1 MDQSEVVS
9 ITLICYQI
17 ILIAIGIWASRKI
30 VNNED
35 FLIGGKQLGPWVAGL
50 SYAASTS
57 SAWVLLGFS
66 GFVFSYGYSALW
78 LIPGIWAG
86 YVFMWLV
93 LGPSIRKNSKIN
105 NWITPTDFI
114 SANLKENN
122 KRNLAIL
129 SACLISFC
137 FIFYIAAQFE
147 AAADTLSSN
156 FDFNQETGLLLGSLI
171 ILIYCLMGGF
181 WAASLTDS
189 MQAIVMVFAAISVS
203 WMTYHEAGG
212 YQEIINSISSYNQN
226 YIDWFGGQ
234 PGFLWIG
241 FILGAIGIG
250 LGTFGQPHLL
260 TRLMAVR
267 GDKELSV
274 GFRIAI
280 VWVITIYI
288 AMAVLGLSARSIL
301 GVINPEK
308 EIFYLLA
315 ENVLPPVLAGI
326 VIASILS
333 AIMSTVDSLL
343 LASSSAI
350 SHDLKLKEYFP
361 LNELIIS
368 RIVMALIVLVAMI
381 IAWLIPDG
389 LFNRVLFAW
398 SALGAAFG
406 AIVVARVLGYEPP
419 YKARKFSILAGFFST
434 VLFYTFGASDFSGSS
449 NVLIKYLHFLSTLP
463 GDPFERFVPLLI
475 SCLIIF
481 IYLKNADLVKGRPN
495 LNSIRDAVKRS
506 KE

>member
-1 MDQSEVVS
+1 MDQSEVIS
-9 ITLICYQI
+9 ITLIFYQI
-17 ILIAIGIWASRKI
+17 ILISIGIWTSRKI
-30 VNNED
+30 VTNED
-35 FLIGGKQLGPWVAGL
+35 FLLGGKQLGPWVAGL

-66 GFVFSYGYSALW
+66 GFVFLYGYSALW

-86 YVFMWLV
+86 YIFMWLV

-114 SANLKENN
+114 SANLKEND
-122 KRNLAIL
+122 KRNIAIL

-156 FDFNQETGLLLGSLI
+156 FDFDQGTGLVLGSLI

-212 YQEIINSISSYNQN
+212 YQVIVNSISSYNQS

-260 TRLMAVR
+260 TRLMAVK
-267 GDKELSV
+267 GDKELSM
-274 GFRIAI
+274 GFRIAFI
-280 VWVITIYI
+280 WVIIIYI
-288 AMAVLGLSARSIL
+288 AMAVLGLSARSLL
-301 GVINPEK
+301 GSINPDK

-315 ENVLPPVLAGI
+315 ENVLPPVFAGI
-326 VIASILS
+326 VIASVLS

-350 SHDLKLKEYFP
+350 SHDLQLRNHFP
-361 LNELIIS
+361 INELIIS
-368 RIVMALIVLVAMI
+368 RIVMALIVFVAVI

-406 AIVVARVLGYEPP
+406 AIVVAMVLGFEPT
-419 YKARKFSILAGFFST
+419 YKARKISILTGFFCT
-434 VLFYTFGASDFSGSS
+434 VLFYTFGASDFSASS
-449 NVLIKYLHFLSTLP
+449 NLLIKNLHFLSTLP
-463 GDPFERFVPLLI
+463 GDPFERFIPFFM
-475 SCLIIF
+475 SCIVIF
-481 IYLKNADLVKGRPN
+481 LYSDRTVSVKTE
-495 LNSIRDAVKRS
+495 L
-506 KE
+506 

>member
-1 MDQSEVVS
+1 MDQSEVIS
-9 ITLICYQI
+9 ITLIFYQI
-17 ILIAIGIWASRKI
+17 ILISIGIWTSRKI
-30 VNNED
+30 VTNED
-35 FLIGGKQLGPWVAGL
+35 FLLGGKQLGPWVAGL

-86 YVFMWLV
+86 YIFMWLV

-114 SANLKENN
+114 SANLKEND
-122 KRNLAIL
+122 KRNIAIL

-147 AAADTLSSN
+147 AAADTLSNN
-156 FDFNQETGLLLGSLI
+156 FDFDQGTGLVLGSLI

-189 MQAIVMVFAAISVS
+189 MQAVVMVFAAISVS

-212 YQEIINSISSYNQN
+212 YQVIVNSISSYNQS

-234 PGFLWIG
+234 PGFLWVG
-241 FILGAIGIG
+241 FIIGAIGIG

-260 TRLMAVR
+260 SRLMAVK
-267 GDKELSV
+267 GDKELSM
-274 GFRIAI
+274 GFRIAFI
-280 VWVITIYI
+280 WVIIIYI
-288 AMAVLGLSARSIL
+288 AMAVLGLSARSLL
-301 GVINPEK
+301 GSINPDK

-315 ENVLPPVLAGI
+315 ENVLPPVFAGI
-326 VIASILS
+326 VIASVLS

-350 SHDLKLKEYFP
+350 SHDLQLRKYFP
-361 LNELIIS
+361 INELIIS
-368 RIVMALIVLVAMI
+368 RIVMALIVFVAVI

-406 AIVVARVLGYEPP
+406 AIVVARVLGFEPP
-419 YKARKFSILAGFFST
+419 TKARKFSILTGFFCT
-434 VLFYTFGASDFSGSS
+434 VLFYTFGASDFSASS
-449 NVLIKYLHFLSTLP
+449 NVLIKNLHFLSTLP
-463 GDPFERFVPLLI
+463 GDPFERFIPFFM
-475 SCLIIF
+475 SCIVIF
-481 IYLKNADLVKGRPN
+481 LFSDRTVSVKTE
-495 LNSIRDAVKRS
+495 L
-506 KE
+506 

>member
-1 MDQSEVVS
+1 
-9 ITLICYQI
+9 
-17 ILIAIGIWASRKI
+17 
-30 VNNED
+30 
-35 FLIGGKQLGPWVAGL
+35 
-50 SYAASTS
+50 
-57 SAWVLLGFS
+57 
-66 GFVFSYGYSALW
+66 
-78 LIPGIWAG
+78 
-86 YVFMWLV
+86 
-93 LGPSIRKNSKIN
+93 
-105 NWITPTDFI
+105 
-114 SANLKENN
+114 
-122 KRNLAIL
+122 
-129 SACLISFC
+129 
-137 FIFYIAAQFE
+137 
-147 AAADTLSSN
+147 
-156 FDFNQETGLLLGSLI
+156 
-171 ILIYCLMGGF
+171 
-181 WAASLTDS
+181 
-189 MQAIVMVFAAISVS
+189 MQAVVMVFAAISVS
-203 WMTYHEAGG
+203 WMTYYEAGG

-260 TRLMAVR
+260 TRLMAVK
-267 GDKELSV
+267 GDKELSM
-274 GFRIAI
+274 GFRIAF

-301 GVINPEK
+301 GEINPEK

-326 VIASILS
+326 VIASVLS

-350 SHDLKLKEYFP
+350 SHDLKLREYFP

-381 IAWLIPDG
+381 IAWVIPDG

-434 VLFYTFGASDFSGSS
+434 VLFYTFGTSDFSGSS
-449 NVLIKYLHFLSTLP
+449 NVLIKNLHFLSTLP

-481 IYLKNADLVKGRPN
+481 IYLKNADLVKERPN
-495 LNSIRDAVKRS
+495 LKSIRDAVKRS

>member
-1 MDQSEVVS
+1 MDQSEVIS
-9 ITLICYQI
+9 ITLIFYQI
-17 ILIAIGIWASRKI
+17 ILISIGIWTSRKI
-30 VNNED
+30 VTNED
-35 FLIGGKQLGPWVAGL
+35 FLLGGKHLGPWVAGL

-66 GFVFSYGYSALW
+66 GFVFLYGYSALW

-86 YVFMWLV
+86 YIFMWLV

-114 SANLKENN
+114 SANLKEND
-122 KRNLAIL
+122 KRNIAIL

-156 FDFNQETGLLLGSLI
+156 FDFDQGTGLVLGSLI

-212 YQEIINSISSYNQN
+212 YQVIVNSISSYNQS

-260 TRLMAVR
+260 TRLMAVK
-267 GDKELSV
+267 GDKELSM
-274 GFRIAI
+274 GFRIAFI
-280 VWVITIYI
+280 WVIIIYI
-288 AMAVLGLSARSIL
+288 AMAVLGLSARSLL
-301 GVINPEK
+301 GSINPDK

-315 ENVLPPVLAGI
+315 ENVLPPVFAGI
-326 VIASILS
+326 VIASVLS

-350 SHDLKLKEYFP
+350 SHDLQLRNHFP
-361 LNELIIS
+361 INELIIS
-368 RIVMALIVLVAMI
+368 RIVMALIVFVAVI

-406 AIVVARVLGYEPP
+406 AIVVAMVLGFEPT
-419 YKARKFSILAGFFST
+419 YKARKFSILTGFFCT
-434 VLFYTFGASDFSGSS
+434 VLFYTFGASDFSASS
-449 NVLIKYLHFLSTLP
+449 NVLIKNLHFLSTLP
-463 GDPFERFVPLLI
+463 GDPFERFIPFFMSCIVIFLYSDRTI
-475 SCLIIF
+475 S
-481 IYLKNADLVKGRPN
+481 VKTE
-495 LNSIRDAVKRS
+495 L
-506 KE
+506 

>member
-1 MDQSEVVS
+1 MDQSEVIS
-9 ITLICYQI
+9 ITLIFYQI
-17 ILIAIGIWASRKI
+17 ILISIGIWTSRKI
-30 VNNED
+30 VTNED
-35 FLIGGKQLGPWVAGL
+35 FLLGGKQLGPWVAGL

-86 YVFMWLV
+86 YIFMWLV

-114 SANLKENN
+114 SANLKEND
-122 KRNLAIL
+122 KRNIAIL

-147 AAADTLSSN
+147 AAADTLSNN
-156 FDFNQETGLLLGSLI
+156 FDFDQGTGLVLGSLI

-189 MQAIVMVFAAISVS
+189 MQAVVMVFAAISVS

-212 YQEIINSISSYNQN
+212 YQVIVNSISSYNQS

-260 TRLMAVR
+260 TRLMAVK
-267 GDKELSV
+267 GDKELSM
-274 GFRIAI
+274 GFRVAFI
-280 VWVITIYI
+280 WVIIIYI
-288 AMAVLGLSARSIL
+288 AMAVLGLSARSLL
-301 GVINPEK
+301 GSINPDK

-315 ENVLPPVLAGI
+315 ENVLPPVFAGI
-326 VIASILS
+326 VIASVLS

-350 SHDLKLKEYFP
+350 SHDLQLRKYFP
-361 LNELIIS
+361 INELIIS
-368 RIVMALIVLVAMI
+368 RIVMVLIVFVAVI

-406 AIVVARVLGYEPP
+406 AIVVARVLGFEPP
-419 YKARKFSILAGFFST
+419 TKARKFSILTGFFCT
-434 VLFYTFGASDFSGSS
+434 LLFYTFGASDFSASS
-449 NVLIKYLHFLSTLP
+449 NVLIKNLHFLSTLP
-463 GDPFERFVPLLI
+463 GDPFERFIPFFM
-475 SCLIIF
+475 SCIVIF
-481 IYLKNADLVKGRPN
+481 LFSDRTVSVKTE
-495 LNSIRDAVKRS
+495 L
-506 KE
+506 

>member
-1 MDQSEVVS
+1 MDQSEVIS
-9 ITLICYQI
+9 ITLIFYQI
-17 ILIAIGIWASRKI
+17 ILISIGIWTSRKI
-30 VNNED
+30 VTNED
-35 FLIGGKQLGPWVAGL
+35 FLLGGKQLGPWVAGL

-66 GFVFSYGYSALW
+66 GFVFLYGYSALW

-86 YVFMWLV
+86 YIFMWLV

-114 SANLKENN
+114 SANLKEND
-122 KRNLAIL
+122 KRNIAIL

-156 FDFNQETGLLLGSLI
+156 FDFEQGSGLVLGSLI

-212 YQEIINSISSYNQN
+212 YQVIVNSISSYNQS

-260 TRLMAVR
+260 TRLMAVK
-267 GDKELSV
+267 GDKELSM
-274 GFRIAI
+274 GFRIAFI
-280 VWVITIYI
+280 WVIIIYI
-288 AMAVLGLSARSIL
+288 AMAVLGLSARSLL
-301 GVINPEK
+301 GSINPDK

-315 ENVLPPVLAGI
+315 ENVLPPVFAGI
-326 VIASILS
+326 VIASVLS

-350 SHDLKLKEYFP
+350 SHDLQLRNHFP
-361 LNELIIS
+361 INELIIS
-368 RIVMALIVLVAMI
+368 RIVMALIVFVAVI

-406 AIVVARVLGYEPP
+406 AIVVAMVLGFEPT
-419 YKARKFSILAGFFST
+419 YKARKFSILTGFFCT
-434 VLFYTFGASDFSGSS
+434 VLFYTFGASDFSASS
-449 NVLIKYLHFLSTLP
+449 NVLIKNLHFLSTLP
-463 GDPFERFVPLLI
+463 GDPFERFIPFFM
-475 SCLIIF
+475 SCIVIF
-481 IYLKNADLVKGRPN
+481 LYSDRTVSVKTE
-495 LNSIRDAVKRS
+495 L
-506 KE
+506 

>member
-1 MDQSEVVS
+1 MDQSEVIS
-9 ITLICYQI
+9 ITLIFYQI
-17 ILIAIGIWASRKI
+17 ILISIGIWTSRKI
-30 VNNED
+30 VTNED
-35 FLIGGKQLGPWVAGL
+35 FLLGGKQLGSWVAGL

-66 GFVFSYGYSALW
+66 GFVFLYGYSALW

-86 YVFMWLV
+86 YIFMWLV
-93 LGPSIRKNSKIN
+93 LGPSIRKNSKVN

-114 SANLKENN
+114 SANLKEND
-122 KRNLAIL
+122 KRNIAIL

-156 FDFNQETGLLLGSLI
+156 FDFDQGTGLVLGSLI

-212 YQEIINSISSYNQN
+212 YQVIVNSISSYNQS

-260 TRLMAVR
+260 TRLMAVK
-267 GDKELSV
+267 GDKELSM
-274 GFRIAI
+274 GFRIAFI
-280 VWVITIYI
+280 WVIIIYI
-288 AMAVLGLSARSIL
+288 AMAVLGLSARSLL
-301 GVINPEK
+301 GSINPDK

-315 ENVLPPVLAGI
+315 ENVLPPVFAGI
-326 VIASILS
+326 VIASVLS

-350 SHDLKLKEYFP
+350 SHDLQLRNHFP
-361 LNELIIS
+361 INELIIS
-368 RIVMALIVLVAMI
+368 RIVMALIVFVAVI

-406 AIVVARVLGYEPP
+406 AIVVAMVLGFEPP
-419 YKARKFSILAGFFST
+419 YKARKFSILTGFFCT
-434 VLFYTFGASDFSGSS
+434 VLFYTFGASDFSASS
-449 NVLIKYLHFLSTLP
+449 NVLIKNLHFLSTLP
-463 GDPFERFVPLLI
+463 GDPFERFIPFFM
-475 SCLIIF
+475 SCIVIF
-481 IYLKNADLVKGRPN
+481 LYSDRTVSVKTE
-495 LNSIRDAVKRS
+495 L
-506 KE
+506 

>member
-1 MDQSEVVS
+1 MDQSEVIS
-9 ITLICYQI
+9 ITLIFYQI
-17 ILIAIGIWASRKI
+17 ILISIGIWTSRKI
-30 VNNED
+30 VTNED
-35 FLIGGKQLGPWVAGL
+35 FLLGGKQLGPWVAGL

-66 GFVFSYGYSALW
+66 GFVFLYGYSALW

-86 YVFMWLV
+86 YIFMWLV

-114 SANLKENN
+114 SANLKEND
-122 KRNLAIL
+122 KRNIAIL

-156 FDFNQETGLLLGSLI
+156 FDFDQGTGLVLGSLI

-212 YQEIINSISSYNQN
+212 YQVIVNSISSYNQS

-260 TRLMAVR
+260 TRLMAVK
-267 GDKELSV
+267 GDKELSM
-274 GFRIAI
+274 GFRIAFI
-280 VWVITIYI
+280 WVIIIYI
-288 AMAVLGLSARSIL
+288 AMAVLGLSARSLL
-301 GVINPEK
+301 GSINPDK

-315 ENVLPPVLAGI
+315 ENVLPPVFAGI
-326 VIASILS
+326 VIASVLS

-350 SHDLKLKEYFP
+350 SHDLQLRNHFP
-361 LNELIIS
+361 INELIIS
-368 RIVMALIVLVAMI
+368 RNVMALIVFVAVI

-406 AIVVARVLGYEPP
+406 AIVVAMVLGFEPT
-419 YKARKFSILAGFFST
+419 YKARKFSILTGFFCT
-434 VLFYTFGASDFSGSS
+434 VLFYTFGASDFSASS
-449 NVLIKYLHFLSTLP
+449 NVLIKNLHFLSTLP
-463 GDPFERFVPLLI
+463 GDPFERFIPFFM
-475 SCLIIF
+475 SCIVIF
-481 IYLKNADLVKGRPN
+481 LYSDRTVSVKTE
-495 LNSIRDAVKRS
+495 L
-506 KE
+506 

>member
-1 MDQSEVVS
+1 MDQSEVIS
-9 ITLICYQI
+9 ITLIFYQI
-17 ILIAIGIWASRKI
+17 ILISIGIWTSRKI
-30 VNNED
+30 VTNED
-35 FLIGGKQLGPWVAGL
+35 FLLGGKQLGPWVAGL

-86 YVFMWLV
+86 YIFMWLV

-114 SANLKENN
+114 SANLKEND
-122 KRNLAIL
+122 KRNIAIL

-147 AAADTLSSN
+147 AAADTLSNN
-156 FDFNQETGLLLGSLI
+156 FDFDQGTGLVLGSLI

-189 MQAIVMVFAAISVS
+189 MQAVVMVFAAISVS

-212 YQEIINSISSYNQN
+212 YQVIVNSISSYNQS

-260 TRLMAVR
+260 TRLMAVK
-267 GDKELSV
+267 GDKELSM
-274 GFRIAI
+274 GFRVAFI
-280 VWVITIYI
+280 WVIIIYI
-288 AMAVLGLSARSIL
+288 AMAVLGLSARSLL
-301 GVINPEK
+301 GSINPDK

-315 ENVLPPVLAGI
+315 ENVLPPVFAGI
-326 VIASILS
+326 VIASVLS

-350 SHDLKLKEYFP
+350 SHDLQLRKYFP
-361 LNELIIS
+361 IDELIIS
-368 RIVMALIVLVAMI
+368 RIVMVLILFVAVI

-406 AIVVARVLGYEPP
+406 AIVVARVLGFEPP
-419 YKARKFSILAGFFST
+419 TKARKFSILTGFFCT
-434 VLFYTFGASDFSGSS
+434 VLFYTFGASDFSASS
-449 NVLIKYLHFLSTLP
+449 NVLIKNLHFLSTLP
-463 GDPFERFVPLLI
+463 GDPFERFIPFFM
-475 SCLIIF
+475 SCIVIF
-481 IYLKNADLVKGRPN
+481 LFSDRTVSVKTE
-495 LNSIRDAVKRS
+495 L
-506 KE
+506 

>member
-1 MDQSEVVS
+1 MDQSEVIS
-9 ITLICYQI
+9 ITLIFYQI
-17 ILIAIGIWASRKI
+17 ILISIGIWTSRKI
-30 VNNED
+30 VTNED
-35 FLIGGKQLGPWVAGL
+35 FLLGGKQLGPWVAGL

-86 YVFMWLV
+86 YIFMWLV

-114 SANLKENN
+114 SANLKEND
-122 KRNLAIL
+122 KRNIAIL

-147 AAADTLSSN
+147 AAADTLSNN
-156 FDFNQETGLLLGSLI
+156 FDFDQGTGLVLGSLI

-189 MQAIVMVFAAISVS
+189 MQAVVMVFAAISVS

-212 YQEIINSISSYNQN
+212 YQVIVNSISSYNQS

-260 TRLMAVR
+260 TRLMAVK
-267 GDKELSV
+267 GDKELSM
-274 GFRIAI
+274 GFRVAFI
-280 VWVITIYI
+280 WVIIIYI
-288 AMAVLGLSARSIL
+288 AMAVLGLSARSLL
-301 GVINPEK
+301 GSINPDK

-315 ENVLPPVLAGI
+315 ENVLPPVFAGI
-326 VIASILS
+326 VIASVLS

-350 SHDLKLKEYFP
+350 SHDLQLRKYFP
-361 LNELIIS
+361 INELMIS
-368 RIVMALIVLVAMI
+368 RIVMVLIVFVAVI

-406 AIVVARVLGYEPP
+406 AIVVARVLGFEPL
-419 YKARKFSILAGFFST
+419 YKARKFSILTGFFCT
-434 VLFYTFGASDFSGSS
+434 VLFYTFGASDFSASS
-449 NVLIKYLHFLSTLP
+449 NVLIKNLHFLSTLP
-463 GDPFERFVPLLI
+463 GDPFERFIPFFM
-475 SCLIIF
+475 SCIVIF
-481 IYLKNADLVKGRPN
+481 LFSDRTVSVKTE
-495 LNSIRDAVKRS
+495 L
-506 KE
+506 

>member
-1 MDQSEVVS
+1 MDQSEVIS
-9 ITLICYQI
+9 ITLIFYQI
-17 ILIAIGIWASRKI
+17 ILISIGIWTSRKI
-30 VNNED
+30 VTNED
-35 FLIGGKQLGPWVAGL
+35 FLLGGKQLGPWVAGL

-66 GFVFSYGYSALW
+66 GFVFLYGYSALW

-86 YVFMWLV
+86 YIFMWLV

-114 SANLKENN
+114 SANLKEND
-122 KRNLAIL
+122 KRNIAIL

-156 FDFNQETGLLLGSLI
+156 FDFDQGTGLVLGSLI

-212 YQEIINSISSYNQN
+212 YQVIVNSISSYNQS

-260 TRLMAVR
+260 TRLMAVK
-267 GDKELSV
+267 GDKELSM
-274 GFRIAI
+274 GFRIAFI
-280 VWVITIYI
+280 WVIIIYI
-288 AMAVLGLSARSIL
+288 AMAVLGLSARSLL
-301 GVINPEK
+301 GSINPDK

-315 ENVLPPVLAGI
+315 ENVLPPVFAGI
-326 VIASILS
+326 VIASVLS

-350 SHDLKLKEYFP
+350 SHDLQLRNHFP
-361 LNELIIS
+361 INELIIS
-368 RIVMALIVLVAMI
+368 RIVMALIVFVAVI

-406 AIVVARVLGYEPP
+406 AIVVAMVLGFEPT
-419 YKARKFSILAGFFST
+419 YKARKFSILTGFFCT
-434 VLFYTFGASDFSGSS
+434 VLFYTFGASDFSASS
-449 NVLIKYLHFLSTLP
+449 NLLIKNLHFLSTLP
-463 GDPFERFVPLLI
+463 GDPFERFIPFFM
-475 SCLIIF
+475 SCIVIF
-481 IYLKNADLVKGRPN
+481 LYSDRTVSVKTE
-495 LNSIRDAVKRS
+495 L
-506 KE
+506 

>member
-1 MDQSEVVS
+1 MDQSEVIS
-9 ITLICYQI
+9 ITLIFYQI
-17 ILIAIGIWASRKI
+17 ILISIGIWTSRKI
-30 VNNED
+30 VTNED
-35 FLIGGKQLGPWVAGL
+35 FLLGGKQLGPWVAGL

-66 GFVFSYGYSALW
+66 GFVFLYGYSALW

-86 YVFMWLV
+86 YIFMWLV

-114 SANLKENN
+114 SANLKEND
-122 KRNLAIL
+122 KRNIAIL

-156 FDFNQETGLLLGSLI
+156 FDFDQGTGLVLGSLI

-189 MQAIVMVFAAISVS
+189 MQAIVMAFAAISVS

-212 YQEIINSISSYNQN
+212 YQVIVNSISSYNQS

-260 TRLMAVR
+260 TRLMAVK
-267 GDKELSV
+267 GDKELSM
-274 GFRIAI
+274 GFRIAFI
-280 VWVITIYI
+280 WVIIIYI
-288 AMAVLGLSARSIL
+288 AMAVLGLSARSLL
-301 GVINPEK
+301 GSINPDK

-315 ENVLPPVLAGI
+315 ENVLPPVFAGI
-326 VIASILS
+326 VIASVLS

-350 SHDLKLKEYFP
+350 SHDLQLRKHFP
-361 LNELIIS
+361 INELIIS
-368 RIVMALIVLVAMI
+368 RIVMALIVFVAVI

-406 AIVVARVLGYEPP
+406 AIVVARVLGFEPP
-419 YKARKFSILAGFFST
+419 TKARKFSILTGFFCT
-434 VLFYTFGASDFSGSS
+434 VLFYTFGASDFSASS
-449 NVLIKYLHFLSTLP
+449 NVLIKNLHFLSTLP
-463 GDPFERFVPLLI
+463 GDPFERFIPFFM
-475 SCLIIF
+475 SCIVIF
-481 IYLKNADLVKGRPN
+481 LFSDRTVSVKTE
-495 LNSIRDAVKRS
+495 L
-506 KE
+506 

>member
-1 MDQSEVVS
+1 MDQSEVIS
-9 ITLICYQI
+9 ITLIFYQI
-17 ILIAIGIWASRKI
+17 ILISIGIWTSRKI
-30 VNNED
+30 VTNED
-35 FLIGGKQLGPWVAGL
+35 FLLGGKQLGPWVAGL

-66 GFVFSYGYSALW
+66 GFVFLYGYSALW

-86 YVFMWLV
+86 YIFMWLV

-114 SANLKENN
+114 SANLKEND
-122 KRNLAIL
+122 KRNIAIL

-156 FDFNQETGLLLGSLI
+156 FDFDQGTGLVLGSLI

-189 MQAIVMVFAAISVS
+189 MQAIVMAFAAISVS

-212 YQEIINSISSYNQN
+212 YQVIVNSISSYNQS

-260 TRLMAVR
+260 TRLMAVK
-267 GDKELSV
+267 GDKELSM
-274 GFRIAI
+274 GFRIAFI
-280 VWVITIYI
+280 WVIIIYI
-288 AMAVLGLSARSIL
+288 AMAVLGLSARSLL
-301 GVINPEK
+301 GSINPDK

-315 ENVLPPVLAGI
+315 ENVLPPVFAGI
-326 VIASILS
+326 VIASVLS

-350 SHDLKLKEYFP
+350 SHDLQLRKHFP
-361 LNELIIS
+361 INELIIS
-368 RIVMALIVLVAMI
+368 RIVMALIVFVAVI

-406 AIVVARVLGYEPP
+406 AIVVAMVLGFEPP
-419 YKARKFSILAGFFST
+419 YKARKFSILTGFFCT
-434 VLFYTFGASDFSGSS
+434 VLFYTFGASDFSASS
-449 NVLIKYLHFLSTLP
+449 NLLIKNLHFLSTLP
-463 GDPFERFVPLLI
+463 GDPFERFIPFFM
-475 SCLIIF
+475 SCIVIF
-481 IYLKNADLVKGRPN
+481 LYSDRTVSVKTE
-495 LNSIRDAVKRS
+495 L
-506 KE
+506 

>member
-1 MDQSEVVS
+1 MDQSEVIS
-9 ITLICYQI
+9 ITLIFYQI
-17 ILIAIGIWASRKI
+17 ILISIGIWTSRKI
-30 VNNED
+30 VTNED
-35 FLIGGKQLGPWVAGL
+35 FLLGGKQLGPWVAGL

-66 GFVFSYGYSALW
+66 GFVFLYGYSALW

-86 YVFMWLV
+86 YIFMWLV

-114 SANLKENN
+114 SANLKEND
-122 KRNLAIL
+122 KRNIAIL

-156 FDFNQETGLLLGSLI
+156 FDFDQGTGLVLGSLI

-212 YQEIINSISSYNQN
+212 YQVIVNSISSYNQS

-260 TRLMAVR
+260 TRLMAVK
-267 GDKELSV
+267 GDKELSM
-274 GFRIAI
+274 GFRIAFI
-280 VWVITIYI
+280 WVIIIYI
-288 AMAVLGLSARSIL
+288 AMAVLGLSARSLL
-301 GVINPEK
+301 GSINPDK

-315 ENVLPPVLAGI
+315 ENVLPPVFAGI
-326 VIASILS
+326 VIASVLS

-350 SHDLKLKEYFP
+350 SHDLQLRNHFP
-361 LNELIIS
+361 INELIIS
-368 RIVMALIVLVAMI
+368 RIVMALIVFVAVI

-406 AIVVARVLGYEPP
+406 AIVVAMVLGFEPT
-419 YKARKFSILAGFFST
+419 YKARKISILTGFFCT
-434 VLFYTFGASDFSGSS
+434 VLFYTFGASDFSASS
-449 NVLIKYLHFLSTLP
+449 NVLIKNLHFLSTLP
-463 GDPFERFVPLLI
+463 GDPFERFIPFFM
-475 SCLIIF
+475 SCIVIF
-481 IYLKNADLVKGRPN
+481 LYSDRTVSVKTE
-495 LNSIRDAVKRS
+495 L
-506 KE
+506 